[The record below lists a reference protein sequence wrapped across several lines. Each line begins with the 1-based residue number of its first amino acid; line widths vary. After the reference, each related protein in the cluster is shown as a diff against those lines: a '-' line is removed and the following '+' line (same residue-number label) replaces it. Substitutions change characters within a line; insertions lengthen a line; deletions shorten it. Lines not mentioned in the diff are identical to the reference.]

1 MIAQS
6 DRIKDTIEQ
15 WCDKGCIDTHT
26 ELLCRTNH
34 AIVKEL
40 ERTNL
45 LLLELLNRTVKDDK

>member
-1 MIAQS
+1 MITES
-6 DRIKDTIEQ
+6 DRIKHIIEQ
-15 WCDKGCIDTHT
+15 WCEKDCIDPHT

-45 LLLELLNRTVKDDK
+45 LLLEMLNRTVKNEK